1 MTRSRKAQK
10 PRPLHVPIVRRD
22 AKIKGFDLERQ
33 RKVLGWWAEKDEEYA
48 RRMIKKTWGISVVCK
63 TFYEALAFWR
73 SSSKW
78 AQVEA
83 QARVQVEQEA
93 AGKGGMSPE
102 ERNAALERN
111 FLTIAAAAE
120 DTETFLEF
128 RKLDLKRQELNS
140 KQHEVKSK
148 LKQREKELDRKER
161 ELALSIQKFQF
172 DGAQAAL
179 KHLSTLRSIAAD
191 RSLNSDEKIEA
202 VRLKLWGT
210 APEVKP

>member
-1 MTRSRKAQK
+1 MSDLSKCPFHAAQAAAQ
-10 PRPLHVPIVRRD
+10 PAPVMRGNRDWWPNALNLAILHQHAPASD
-22 AKIKGFDLERQ
+22 PMGPGFDYSQ
-33 RKVLGWWAEKDEEYA
+33 
-48 RRMIKKTWGISVVCK
+48 
-63 TFYEALAFWR
+63 
-73 SSSKW
+73 
-78 AQVEA
+78 
-83 QARVQVEQEA
+83 
-93 AGKGGMSPE
+93 
-102 ERNAALERN
+102 
-111 FLTIAAAAE
+111 
-120 DTETFLEF
+120 EF